1 MIEENRTVYS
11 YISLGLTSIITVLVT
26 WFLTPHAGHSSVYLI
41 LILLVTFNAWLAGI
55 QQGLLITF
63 ITTFNLIYFFIIP
76 YQLGTTNSLITVY
89 EIGIFLITGSSITYI
104 IERYKKTDVVAE
116 YKQKLA
122 DYRKDL
128 EKIATDNNKMHKEIK
143 LRDEFLSIASHEL
156 KTPLTSMLLKLQGV
170 LHSIRNVTLA
180 NFSVEKLLK
189 DVQTAEQQSQR
200 LARLIND
207 LLNVSLI
214 TTGRLNLELGKAD
227 LVALLQEVISEFTE
241 KLEKGGY
248 TVKLDTDEKIEAVID
263 KLRIEQMITNLL
275 SNAIKYGRHKP
286 IEISLKGNDMWAKL
300 VVKDNGIGIQ
310 PGHKERIFE
319 LFERGVSNHSY
330 KGLGVGLYIANQI
343 VRAHHGTIK
352 VESKHNVGSTF
363 TVELPLKQPE
373 KKES

>member
-1 MIEENRTVYS
+1 MIEENRTIYS
-11 YISLGLTSIITVLVT
+11 YISLILSSIITVVLT
-26 WFLTPHAGHSSVYLI
+26 WFLTPVAGKPSVYLI
-41 LILLVTFNAWLAGI
+41 LIFLLTFNAWLGGI
-55 QQGLLITF
+55 QQGLLMTF
-63 ITTFNLIYFFIIP
+63 IMTFNVIYFFIIP
-76 YQLGTTNSLITVY
+76 YQMASISPLITVY
-89 EIGIFLITGSSITYI
+89 EIGIFLITGASISYI

-116 YKQKLA
+116 YKQKLS
-122 DYRKDL
+122 DYKNNL
-128 EKIATDNNKMHKEIK
+128 EQIANDNNKMHKEIK

-214 TTGRLNLELGKAD
+214 TTGRLNLERGKAD
-227 LVALLQEVISEFTE
+227 LVTIVKEVVDEFSE

-248 TVKLDTDEKIEAVID
+248 TIKLETDEQIEGWVD
-263 KLRIEQMITNLL
+263 KLRIEQMVTNLL

-286 IEISLKGNDMWAKL
+286 IEMSLKGNDSWAKL
-300 VVKDNGIGIQ
+300 VIKDNGIGIQ
-310 PGHKERIFE
+310 SSQKERIFE
-319 LFERGVSNHSY
+319 LFERGVSKNSY

-343 VRAHHGTIK
+343 VRAHGGTVK
-352 VESKHNVGSTF
+352 VESKPNAGSTF
-363 TVELPLKQPE
+363 TVELPLQQHE
-373 KKES
+373 KKEG